1 VLRLRDEVLPILS
14 LREAFVTQ
22 EKSVPP
28 GDGQGAKR
36 VSIIIKSQGRKMALL
51 VDEIVGY
58 KQIVLKALPDSMVG
72 LEGISGCTILGNG
85 EVSLII
91 DVNALFRRYF
101 E

>member
-1 VLRLRDEVLPILS
+1 
-14 LREAFVTQ
+14 
-22 EKSVPP
+22 
-28 GDGQGAKR
+28 
-36 VSIIIKSQGRKMALL
+36 MALV

-58 KQIVLKALPDSMVG
+58 KQIVIKALPESMAD

-91 DVNALFRRYF
+91 DVNALFFRYF